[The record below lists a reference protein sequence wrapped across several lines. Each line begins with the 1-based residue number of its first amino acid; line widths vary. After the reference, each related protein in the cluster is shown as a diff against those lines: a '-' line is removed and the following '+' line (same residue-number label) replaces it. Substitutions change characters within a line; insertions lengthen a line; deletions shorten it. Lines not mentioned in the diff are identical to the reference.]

1 MRWTKLVGAVAV
13 ALSVAACA
21 PHGVKTA
28 PAPAAEAGGDKGKEL
43 KMGGYISGEED
54 ARRMLEEPQWGD
66 VQRFKDYCAAS
77 ITRAKMVR
85 ERLRKG
91 GQAGAQVV
99 SDFDQLSRELET
111 AGNLAGLMFTVH
123 PDKAYRDAA
132 QQCERD
138 VEQFGT
144 ETSLDHGLYEALAG
158 VKLDGVDPMTKR
170 FVEHGLRDFRRA
182 GVDKDDATRARITA
196 INKRLVELEQAYIK
210 NISEDTRHIE
220 VTDAAKLKGLPQD
233 WLDKHKPNAEGKIV
247 VTTDYPDFYPF
258 ETYVADQ
265 GLRRDLYVAFQSRA
279 FPVNVGV
286 LKEVLALRSEKAKLL
301 GFQDWAHYATADK
314 MVKSAETVDAFIKNI
329 AKIIRPRSEADLKT
343 LLARKRKDHPKATQI
358 ESFDRFYYM
367 ALVQKEQ
374 FGFDAQAVRPYFS
387 YPAVKDGVLGVY
399 AKLLGVTFNKVQ
411 GAKVWHPSVEEYEVR
426 EGDKLIGRFYL
437 DMFPR
442 ADKYKHAATF
452 PIQTG
457 AMAVDGVRR
466 VPYGALVCNFPNP
479 AEGDHKA
486 LMEHNDV
493 VTFFHEFGH
502 LVHHLMG
509 QRSRYIDLNGFH
521 VEWDFVEVP
530 SQLLEEWAWS
540 PEVLQGFAKHVDTGA
555 PIPADLVKKMKA
567 ADEFGKGV
575 SLMRQ
580 VFYTAVSFYLHEA
593 DPATLDLRAY
603 ADELFAK
610 YSPFPPLKGGA
621 VYANFGHL
629 MGYSALYY
637 TYQWSLSIAKDL
649 FTRFHK
655 EGLMNP
661 ATDKAYRQAVLEAG
675 GTQDA
680 DELVKRF
687 LGRPRNLDAYKAW
700 IQQKQQ

>member
-1 MRWTKLVGAVAV
+1 MGVGVGVQV
-13 ALSVAACA
+13 ALLFAACA
-21 PHGVKTA
+21 PHGVKTTPS
-28 PAPAAEAGGDKGKEL
+28 PAVGAGGDVGKEL
-43 KMGGYISGEED
+43 KMVGRISGEED
-54 ARRMLEEPQWGD
+54 ARRMLEEPQWAD
-66 VQRFKDYCAAS
+66 VQRFQDFCANS
-77 ITRAKMVR
+77 IARAKDVR

-91 GQAGAQVV
+91 GLDDATVV
-99 SDFDQLSRELET
+99 RDFDQLSRELET
-111 AGNLAGLMFTVH
+111 AGNLAGLMFSVH

-138 VEQFGT
+138 IEQFGT
-144 ETSLDHGLYEALAG
+144 ETSLDRGLYEALAG

-182 GVDKDDATRARITA
+182 GVDKDEATRKRIA
-196 INKRLVELEQAYIK
+196 EINKRLVELEQSYIK

-220 VTDAAKLKGLPQD
+220 VADAAKLKGMPQD
-233 WLDKHKPNAEGKIV
+233 WLDKHKPNADGKIV

-258 ETYVADQ
+258 ETYVADE

-301 GFQDWAHYATADK
+301 GFKDWAHYAVADK
-314 MVKSAETVDAFIKNI
+314 MAKSAETVDAFIQDI
-329 AKIIRPRSEADLKT
+329 AKIIRPRSDADLET
-343 LLARKRKDHPKATQI
+343 LLARKRRDHPKATRI

-374 FGFDAQAVRPYFS
+374 FGFDPQSVRPYFS
-387 YPAVKDGVLGVY
+387 YPSVKEGVLGVY
-399 AKLLGVTFNKVQ
+399 AKLLGVTFQKVQ
-411 GAKVWHPSVEEYEVR
+411 GAKVWHPSVELYEVR
-426 EGDKLIGRFYL
+426 EGDKLVGRFYL

-457 AMAVDGVRR
+457 APAVAGEARR

-540 PEVLQGFAKHVDTGA
+540 PEVLQGFAKHVDTGE
-555 PIPADLVKKMKA
+555 PIPAELVKKMKA

-580 VFYTAVSFYLHEA
+580 VFYTAMSFYLHEA

-603 ADELFAK
+603 ADELFEK

-629 MGYSALYY
+629 IGYSALYY

-649 FTRFHK
+649 FTRFK
-655 EGLMNP
+655 AEGLMNP
-661 ATDKAYRQAVLEAG
+661 ATDKAYRQAILEAG
-675 GTQDA
+675 GTEDA
-680 DELVKRF
+680 DELVRKF

-700 IQQKQQ
+700 IQQEQ